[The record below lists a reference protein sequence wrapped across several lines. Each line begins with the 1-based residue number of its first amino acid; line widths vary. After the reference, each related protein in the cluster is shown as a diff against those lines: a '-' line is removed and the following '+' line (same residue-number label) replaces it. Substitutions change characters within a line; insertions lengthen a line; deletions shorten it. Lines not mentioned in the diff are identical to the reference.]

1 MARIEVKPY
10 RLRLRTPYRW
20 AKGVQDHRCGLILRA
35 DLDGAIGWGEVALP
49 PHVAYPGNALAQS
62 CRALVADL
70 DPADPNFLGEVDLRE
85 CAPRL
90 RCGISTAVLT
100 ARARAAGRSLAA
112 YLAEGKRAIPE
123 SVPVNDLI
131 GDAAPG
137 DCVRRAQAAVARGQD
152 TVKVKCATD
161 RELDLARIGAIRAAF
176 PDLAIRLDPNE
187 SWPLEWAALQLDAM
201 AEFRI
206 EYCEEPLPRETSL
219 HEYARLRRRTRVP
232 IALDDSA
239 RSTFHVERIIE
250 VGAADVLILKAQRVG
265 GPDRCH
271 DIIRLAEA
279 NGLRCTVTASLETS
293 VGLYVGLHCAALTAA
308 PVAAAGIGTARYF
321 AENVDDPPA
330 IVDGRMRV
338 PAEPGLGCDPVGW
351 WQRN

>member
-10 RLRLRTPYRW
+10 RLRLQTPYRW

-49 PHVAYPGNALAQS
+49 PHVAYPGDALAQS

-70 DPADPNFLGEVDLRE
+70 DPADPGFLHEIDLRE

-90 RCGISTAVLT
+90 RCGISTAVLA

-112 YLAEGKRAIPE
+112 HIANGERAVAA

-131 GDAAPG
+131 GDAAPA

-152 TVKVKCATD
+152 TVKVKCTTD
-161 RELDLARIGAIRAAF
+161 REQDLARVGAIRAAF
-176 PDLAIRLDPNE
+176 PELAIRLDPNE

-201 AEFRI
+201 AQFGI

-239 RSTFHVERIIE
+239 RSAFHVERIVE

-265 GPDRCH
+265 GPDRCY
-271 DIIRLAEA
+271 DIIKLAEA
-279 NGLRCTVTASLETS
+279 GGLRCTVTASLETS
-293 VGLYVGLHCAALTAA
+293 VGLYVGLHCAALTSP

-321 AENVDDPPA
+321 AENVDEPPA

-338 PAEPGLGCDPVGW
+338 PAEPGLGFDPVGW